1 MITGKKTNKT
11 KVPIVPKCNLVN
23 TNFYETLPSNTT
35 TDPPTHEEAFT
46 IVSKSTKR
54 RKRNTPSSRHVRHT
68 LRLLAQQESAFLER
82 SIVRAENEKTHMA
95 KHDINSPVRIGVDK
109 NHMVTTHQMSWKQL
123 GKDLGARLSN
133 NITKTA
139 KNIIKG
145 GKKVT
150 FATKR
155 TVREYQKEEVAAMI
169 TYDSGADGNYISEK
183 DRIAANLPILHPYTK
198 RVAVANGGTSTAK
211 HETALPFAGLSAKA
225 NKADTFNDFP
235 TSLMS
240 VGRTADDGTIS
251 IFTKD
256 GVTVHK
262 EEDVL
267 ITCRGEPILIG
278 VRDEHGRYRVPL
290 MQQKG
295 QWQPRAPKKRVV
307 AALQQANNVYDL
319 PSIEQAIG
327 LEYLSPVMCLLFSSG
342 TLSTCVVCV
351 RRISTEY

>member
-1 MITGKKTNKT
+1 
-11 KVPIVPKCNLVN
+11 
-23 TNFYETLPSNTT
+23 
-35 TDPPTHEEAFT
+35 
-46 IVSKSTKR
+46 
-54 RKRNTPSSRHVRHT
+54 
-68 LRLLAQQESAFLER
+68 
-82 SIVRAENEKTHMA
+82 MA
-95 KHDINSPVRIGVDK
+95 KQDIHAPVRIGVDK
-109 NHMVTTHQMSWKQL
+109 NHMVTNHQMSWKQL
-123 GKDLGARLSN
+123 GKDRGARLSN

-145 GKKVT
+145 GKRVT
-150 FATKR
+150 FAAKR
-155 TVREYQKEEVAAMI
+155 TVREYQREDVAAMI
-169 TYDSGADGNYISEK
+169 TYDSGADGNYISET
-183 DRIAANLPILHPYTK
+183 DRIAANLPILRPSTK

-251 IFTKD
+251 IFTKE

-267 ITCRGEPILIG
+267 ITCKGEPILIG

-307 AALQQANNVYDL
+307 AALQQANSVYDL
-319 PSIEQAIG
+319 PSIMNK
-327 LEYLSPVMCLLFSSG
+327 PSSG
-342 TLSTCVVCV
+342 CMPYAATQSNQHG
-351 RRISTEY
+351 